1 MLLLGILLNVNLTS
15 CSKDD
20 IVPDTEQGDNN
31 DGSED
36 GNDDVNKDEDKI
48 VHPNGIPSDIPNNII
63 YYITSDN
70 IIVRFQNEDVFG
82 GAKIVS
88 NTYSSTKGYG
98 TIEFASEVTAIE
110 DEAFKGK
117 TTLTYIVWP
126 NSVTSIGESAF
137 EDCDGLA
144 SVTIPNSVMIIG
156 GHAFYDCEDL
166 ASVTIGNSI
175 DSIGYGAFL
184 RCPSLTSVHISD
196 IAAWCNIEFHNYKS
210 NPLSFAQHLYINGEE
225 VKELVIPNSVTSI
238 GSSAF
243 MCWLGL
249 TSVVI
254 PNSVESIGLH
264 AFDGC
269 TCLASVTIGNSVK
282 SIGECAFYDC
292 SGLTSVTIGNSVESI
307 GEEAFASCINISD
320 VYCHAEKVPSTESD
334 AFEGSYPENATLHVP
349 DASIDSYKATKPWS
363 SFGKIV
369 AITE

>member
-1 MLLLGILLNVNLTS
+1 MKHYLPNSLRELFLSLAVLLSLPMLAEKVEIDGISYDLDAEAKQATVIEKS
-15 CSKDD
+15 SDEYFGKVV
-20 IVPDTEQGDNN
+20 IPESVEH
-31 DGSED
+31 DG
-36 GNDDVNKDEDKI
+36 I
-48 VHPNGIPSDIPNNII
+48 A
-63 YYITSDN
+63 Y
-70 IIVRFQNEDVFG
+70 
-82 GAKIVS
+82 
-88 NTYSSTKGYG
+88 
-98 TIEFASEVTAIE
+98 
-110 DEAFKGK
+110 
-117 TTLTYIVWP
+117 
-126 NSVTSIGESAF
+126 SVTSIGEEAF
-137 EDCDGLA
+137 ENCDGLT
-144 SVTIPNSVMIIG
+144 SITIPNSVMIIG
-156 GHAFYDCEDL
+156 GYAFYDCEDL

-225 VKELVIPNSVTSI
+225 VKELVIPNGVTSI

-282 SIGECAFYDC
+282 SIGEYAFYDC

-307 GEEAFASCINISD
+307 GEDAFASCINISD
-320 VYCHAEKVPSTESD
+320 VYCHVENVPATESD
-334 AFEGSYPENATLHVP
+334 VFFESGIESSTLLVP
-349 DASIDSYKATKPWS
+349 AGAIESYKTTEPWS
-363 SFGKIV
+363 SFGKLI
-369 AITE
+369 ALTEEETGINELKDENGKLNSAVYDLSGRRVQKAQKGIFIQNGKVVMVR